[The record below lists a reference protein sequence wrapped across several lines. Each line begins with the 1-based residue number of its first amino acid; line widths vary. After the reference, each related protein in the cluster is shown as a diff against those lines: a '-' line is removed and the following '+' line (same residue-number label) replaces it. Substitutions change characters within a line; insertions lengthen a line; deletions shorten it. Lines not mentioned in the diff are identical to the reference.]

1 MEAATSLTGAGNRKR
16 ARVRS
21 PRSTKVRGRETG
33 RERRGGERHRT
44 ARGTGQLDIP
54 SENEMN
60 TEKERRGRNGG

>member
-1 MEAATSLTGAGNRKR
+1 M
-16 ARVRS
+16 RS